1 MGSKD
6 KNSRNTND
14 DIPLRQNSIKTKSS
28 KESYFERF
36 SRKVTQATGSTA
48 AFLIAGSCVIIWAV
62 SGPMFNFS
70 ETWQLVI
77 NTGTT
82 IVTFLMVFLIQKSQ
96 NRDSAAVQMKLNEIV
111 AATKNAS
118 NRLIDVED
126 LSEEELVKI
135 KEYYVSLKEKATKEN
150 SLKNL
155 HSIEEMET
163 DLDNS

>member
-1 MGSKD
+1 MSSKD
-6 KNSRNTND
+6 NNSKNTND
-14 DIPLRQNSIKTKSS
+14 IIPSGQISKKTKST
-28 KESYFERF
+28 KESFFERF

-48 AFLIAGSCVIIWAV
+48 AFLIAGSCVILWAL

-111 AATKNAS
+111 AASKDAS

-126 LSEEELVKI
+126 LSEEELKKI
-135 KEYYVSLKEKATKEN
+135 KEYYISLKEKAINEN

-163 DLDNS
+163 DHDNS